1 MKYFAAIEDES
12 FEISLIGEDRL
23 SVNGEVFHF
32 DVRRGTK
39 PEHFSLI
46 LEGRSHQVWI
56 EEGEKRTAGAP
67 CPWRVHLHGF
77 DYEVCVED
85 ERSHRL
91 RQFAGAD
98 TSSNEAG
105 QVLAPMPGLVVKL
118 LVQPGQ
124 KVEKGE
130 GIVIVEAM
138 KMENEIRAGVS
149 GEVKEVRVSDRQ
161 AVEKGEILAVIG

>member
-1 MKYFAAIEDES
+1 MKYFTVIDDES
-12 FEISLIGEDRL
+12 FEISLIDEGRL
-23 SVNGEVFHF
+23 SVNGEVFYF
-32 DVRRGTK
+32 DVQPGTK

-46 LEGRSHQVWI
+46 LDGHSTQVWI
-56 EEGEKRTAGAP
+56 EENKKRTAGAP
-67 CPWRVHLHGF
+67 CSLRVHLHGF

-98 TSSNEAG
+98 SSSNEAG

-118 LVQPGQ
+118 LVQSGQ

-138 KMENEIRAGVS
+138 KMENEIRASVS
-149 GEVKEVRVSDRQ
+149 GEVKEIRVSYRQ